1 MIVAVLF
8 LKIRDIVLA
17 TFLIVFPAG
26 TFEMRI
32 YADAE
37 YASDVVV
44 MVSRVCHGSPRLR
57 LEGQA
62 PSPAITTATT
72 DRLLLRVHDQCATSE
87 VFGSLKCD
95 CRQQLDASL
104 EAMRAAAVSA
114 FDAAPS
120 GSANSGIIGVLV
132 YLPQEGRGIGLA
144 SKVAA
149 YALQQSGADG
159 PPGSACCDKP
169 VASGQARGLDTV
181 DANRALGLPDDSRHY
196 GAVPR
201 VLADLGIIVERAQ
214 DASAATLASDG
225 ALDLP
230 RAAAGL
236 GREWALAP
244 DVRPLALLTNSPRKA
259 ELLAALGV
267 PVAARLPCLVPA
279 ASAFAREYLR
289 AKAQRMGHDIP
300 ERFFALPTLPQAID
314 IATGEPSIG
323 NAATAAAAQAAA
335 PAAFAE
341 DRIACLTAASAS
353 VES

>member
-1 MIVAVLF
+1 
-8 LKIRDIVLA
+8 
-17 TFLIVFPAG
+17 
-26 TFEMRI
+26 MRI
-32 YADAE
+32 YTDAE

-62 PSPAITTATT
+62 PSTATTTATT
-72 DRLLLRVHDQCATSE
+72 DRVLLRVHDQCATSE

-104 EAMRAAAVSA
+104 EAMHAAAVSA
-114 FDAAPS
+114 FDAAS
-120 GSANSGIIGVLV
+120 AGSANSGIIGVLV

-159 PPGSACCDKP
+159 PPGSACCDKS

-201 VLADLGIIVERAQ
+201 VLADLGIIVERAP
-214 DASAATLASDG
+214 DASAAASGG

-300 ERFFALPTLPQAID
+300 ERFFALPTLLQAT
-314 IATGEPSIG
+314 ASASSEPSVG
-323 NAATAAAAQAAA
+323 NVLTAATAQAAA
-335 PAAFAE
+335 PAAVAD
-341 DRIACLTAASAS
+341 DRIACLTAASAP